1 MGTVG
6 GRRVPARLA
15 WVAAVALLVQPLAA
29 VGAHEAAA
37 DDGSASQAAGGSVSA
52 DLSPE
57 AAASKKAADSGE
69 PVEVATDTTPTE
81 RVVAHP
87 DGTFT
92 LEAATSPVRA
102 EQNGTWVPLD
112 TTLQSAVGNLIR
124 PKAAAVDVAFSAGG
138 ASTPLAALTSNGTSY
153 SIAAP
158 WTLPTPTISGST
170 LTYASVLP
178 DVDLVVA
185 AVPDGFTENVVVK
198 TRAAAQNP
206 DLATLRFPITMHGL
220 RVQEGS
226 SGSAALV
233 DGAGRP
239 VFTSGSAVQW
249 DSSPAAAAPAAGQ
262 KIGGPSA
269 LAEPADATQEPA
281 PGSKTVGMDVSIN
294 ATAMTVIPD
303 QQFLADPA
311 TVYPVV
317 LDPQTTK
324 GSLTGWTALWSN
336 ESTTSF
342 WKTTHSLGVGYD
354 AYVDNKKVESLY
366 QFDTHGVAGRK
377 ILGAT
382 FTAEEV
388 WSANCTAKYVDLW
401 RTTAISSTTTWSKHP
416 TWQAKVDSVPAAKGY
431 SSSCPGGNVSFDA
444 TSAVVS
450 TAAASSATTTLGL
463 KADESD
469 PIAWKQ
475 FASPADTVP
484 VLSITFVSAPS
495 VPTSVRV
502 SNPNVGCATTWQNPA
517 IIRDTTPTL
526 SAAPKSSD
534 GSQATLRPDFRV
546 IDIAPSPDVT
556 IASGSPSAW
565 TASGTA
571 GTWTPSALVTG
582 KIYAFVARSEY
593 HYSWNGITGSMYSTW
608 TNYCYFKIDTTAP
621 PPPTIAPVTSTV
633 TYFPCASEDD
643 PDNCTAYGGVGIPGS
658 FKITAGA
665 SDVVKYVYTVNGET
679 STTKTFATGTSAY
692 TPPPIT
698 PDVRGVNTLDV
709 TTYDS
714 AGNASASGHYAF
726 KVAAGAPPV
735 DAWSFDEGSGSTTA
749 DSAGG
754 HTATL
759 SESAGWSSQSRLGG
773 SFQGNG
779 STAYAQASESAL
791 DTSNSFAV
799 SAWVRLTSLATNS
812 TFVAQ
817 RGMNADAFQLYYSAS
832 CQGWTFNRHADDTAQ
847 PQAMSS
853 CQPGSA
859 TANVWT
865 HLVGVYD
872 AQAQKVKLYV
882 DGVNDPTRDVT
893 FTTPW
898 KASGPLDIG
907 RRLFNGVFGE
917 FVQGNIDDVQLW
929 NRILAPQEVAD
940 LQAMTDPQ
948 TGKAR
953 PQLAASWGMADQ
965 AGSTT
970 AADASGYDHT
980 ATVGSGASFAQDTD
994 GGMGPVLSLDGTANA
1009 YASAMGPVVDAK
1021 GGFTVSAWVNLDP
1034 TAFTDAAARTMRI
1047 VSQTGAHSDTWGL
1060 WYQKAAGQSQ
1070 GSWVFGR
1077 SAADTVGAATTT
1089 APQSV
1094 SAAALVDPG
1103 GWTLLTGVYDSAAH
1117 QMYLYVNGVQQ
1128 GINGSN
1134 EGDDTTGDGT
1144 VFTTPWQASGPLLI
1158 GSGHT
1163 PAGLVGDATTGELA
1177 RARVWIGTT
1186 SPTDILQMW
1195 VNEVPILI

>member
-1 MGTVG
+1 
-6 GRRVPARLA
+6 VPARLA

-37 DDGSASQAAGGSVSA
+37 DDGSVSQAAGGSVSA

-92 LEAATSPVRA
+92 LEATTSPVRA

-112 TTLQSAVGNLIR
+112 TTLQALGNLIR

-138 ASTPLAALTSNGTSY
+138 ASTPLATVTSNGMSY

-158 WTLPTPTISGST
+158 WALPAPTISGST
-170 LTYASVLP
+170 VTYASVLP

-262 KIGGPSA
+262 TGGPSA

-281 PGSKTVGMDVSIN
+281 PGSKTVAMDVSIN

-366 QFDTHGVAGRK
+366 QFDTHGVAGKK

-416 TWQAKVDSVPAAKGY
+416 TWQAKVDSVPAAKGH
-431 SSSCPGGNVSFDA
+431 SSSCPGGNVSFNA
-444 TSAVVS
+444 TSAVAS

-495 VPTSVRV
+495 APTSVRV

-517 IIRDTTPTL
+517 VIRDTTPTL

-593 HYSWNGITGSMYSTW
+593 HYSWNGLTGSMYSSW

-621 PPPTIAPVTSTV
+621 PPPGITPVTSTV
-633 TYFPCASEDD
+633 TYLPCASEDD
-643 PDNCTAYGGVGIPGS
+643 PDSCTAYGGVGAPGS

-665 SDVVKYVYTVNGET
+665 SDVVKYVYTLNGEAAF
-679 STTKTFATGTSAY
+679 TKTFTTGTPTF
-692 TPPPIT
+692 TPPALV

-714 AGNASASGHYAF
+714 AGNASESGHYAF
-726 KVAAGAPPV
+726 KVAAGASPV
-735 DAWSFDEGSGSTTA
+735 DSWSFNEGSGTTAA

-754 HTATL
+754 NTATL
-759 SESAGWSSQSRLGG
+759 ASGAAWSNQARLGTA
-773 SFQGNG
+773 FQGNG
-779 STAYAQASESAL
+779 TTAYAASTTSAV
-791 DTSNSFAV
+791 DTSTSFTV
-799 SAWVRLTSLATNS
+799 SAWVRLSSLAANS
-812 TFVAQ
+812 TFLAQ
-817 RGMNADAFQLYYSAS
+817 RGANADGFQLYYSTL
-832 CQGWTFNRHADDTAQ
+832 CGWAFNRHSADVTDPVIIATCV
-847 PQAMSS
+847 P
-853 CQPGSA
+853 A

-865 HLVGVYD
+865 HLLGVYD
-872 AQAQKVKLYV
+872 AQAQKLKLYV
-882 DGVNDPTRDVT
+882 NGVNDPTKDVA

-898 KASGPLDIG
+898 KATGPVDFG
-907 RRLFNGVFGE
+907 RRLYKGTFGE
-917 FVQGNIDDVQLW
+917 YVQGSLDEVQIW
-929 NRILAPQEVAD
+929 NRIMSPQEIDD
-940 LQAMTDPQ
+940 LQAMTDPA

-953 PQLAASWGMADQ
+953 PQPAASWAMAD
-965 AGSTT
+965 AVGSTA
-970 AADASGYDHT
+970 AADSSGYGHT
-980 ATVGSGASFAQDTD
+980 ATVGSGASFAQDAD
-994 GGMGPVLSLDGTANA
+994 GGMGSVLSLDGTANA
-1009 YASAMGPVVDAK
+1009 YASAVGPVVDAK

-1047 VSQTGAHSDTWGL
+1047 VSQTGTNSDTWGL

-1094 SAAALVDPG
+1094 TAAALVDPG
-1103 GWTLLTGVYDSAAH
+1103 GWTLLTGVYDSAA
-1117 QMYLYVNGVQQ
+1117 QEMYLYVNGVQQ
-1128 GINGSN
+1128 GINGSD

-1144 VFTTPWQASGPLLI
+1144 VFTTSWQASGPLLI

-1163 PAGLVGDATTGELA
+1163 SAGVVGDATTGEVA
-1177 RARVWIGTT
+1177 KARVWIGTT

-1195 VNEVPILI
+1195 VDEVPILI